1 MRRNRPYTEGCPLP
15 KPPPYAGGLSAI
27 ADWGVGLPLC
37 DNPPMTSHS
46 KRARTGE
53 TVREEAVNVLLGEL
67 LRARGIPARA
77 ERRSEDNAPDL
88 RFELPSGELI
98 LIECKWE
105 GGRAEL
111 DRQLA
116 ERVEDFPEAVARL
129 GVLYPDYLK
138 IEDDVGD
145 VLSWL
150 SDLQWYLHSS
160 RGQIFPD
167 PGLTKGQV
175 QALAA
180 ELRLLPLTL
189 EGTDRVHAATLEVG
203 YALTQ
208 AVKGLNTHARVAYLV
223 SEVVAETD
231 NEQEREA
238 AKRIGCLVLFNALA
252 FHRRLALVRGDIP
265 AVEEV
270 AAEGVKPLQAAWEAI
285 CTDIDYVPVFQVAR
299 EILRVL
305 GYGDPEHQ
313 QPVLRPLLEAVHK
326 TRHLEGHDLAGRL
339 FHTLLSDAKFSGA
352 YYTSVPAAAMLAHL
366 VFDGWPQNVDWSDH
380 EFPASLNVA
389 DLACGTGT
397 LLMAVAAETQRRH
410 ADAGGR
416 DAASLHKHLVEQA
429 LIGFDVQ
436 LSAIHFAATSLAMLN
451 PDIQFDKMNLYTM
464 PLGVESDEI
473 RLGSLEFLG
482 SREAPVQ
489 MSLGGGG
496 DLAIKPQDVGRVSGE
511 GIKGAAEGV
520 TVRLPDLD
528 LVIMNPPF
536 TRSVGGNLLFGSLPQ
551 PERTKLQA
559 ELKRR
564 LKTRNGAVTAGLGS
578 AFVAA
583 AAPKLR
589 PGEGRLALV
598 LPLTVC
604 TGPSWQQTRSLIER
618 DFTLDTVITTHDPE
632 RWNFSDSTDLS
643 EALLIATR
651 RVENGDP
658 PDYDTRFVSLWR
670 NPRGVIDAQKIAQ
683 AVETTAPARIEEDG
697 TSLLSVDGR
706 HLGEVMLMPSDQIL
720 DERWLGVQFA
730 RADVTRIAS
739 RLLREGSVRMPGAK
753 EAGSVPLTT
762 LTELGQVGPDVRD
775 VWDGFERTQ
784 SVTAYEMI
792 DGHDTNKRTT
802 LLAEPD
808 NHLSPLTAP
817 RPRRKLKPLDLL
829 WPKAGKLL
837 IGERLWLNTCRTI
850 AICTPR
856 QVLSNVFWPVNVGD
870 TGHERPLA
878 LWLNSSLGLLSLLA
892 TRNTTRGPW
901 VKLKK
906 ADLAEMPILDVR
918 QLSQD
923 QLDAFN
929 NLFEQLAEHHFLPLP
944 EMAEDPTRAALDD
957 GLANILNLPNLS
969 PLRRLLASEPV
980 ISNRRL

>member
-1 MRRNRPYTEGCPLP
+1 MSSATGRRRG
-15 KPPPYAGGLSAI
+15 
-27 ADWGVGLPLC
+27 
-37 DNPPMTSHS
+37 
-46 KRARTGE
+46 GE
-53 TVREEAVNVLLGEL
+53 TVREEAVNVLLGEGL
-67 LRARGIPARA
+67 KRRGIAARA
-77 ERRSEDNAPDL
+77 ERRRQGNAPDI
-88 RFELPSGELI
+88 RFELRSGDLV

-105 GGRAEL
+105 SGRAALQAQL
-111 DRQLA
+111 D
-116 ERVEDFPEAVARL
+116 ERMAAIPEAAGRV
-129 GVLYPDYLK
+129 GVLYPDRLK
-138 IEDDVGD
+138 DEPETGAA
-145 VLSWL
+145 LENA
-150 SDLQWYLHSS
+150 SDLKWYVHSS
-160 RGQIFPD
+160 GEEVYPD
-167 PGLTKGQV
+167 PIVRSGSLDE
-175 QALAA
+175 LADH
-180 ELRLLPLTL
+180 LRLLPLEL
-189 EGTDRVHAATLEVG
+189 EGADRVIAAAAAINHALDQSARELSR
-203 YALTQ
+203 
-208 AVKGLNTHARVAYLV
+208 HARAARRVADV
-223 SEVVAETD
+223 IASTD
-231 NEQEREA
+231 KERDRGA
-238 AKRIGCLVLFNALA
+238 ARRIGCLVLFNALS
-252 FHRRLALVRGDIP
+252 FQDRLAVVNDE
-265 AVEEV
+265 VETVGEMT
-270 AAEGVKPLQAAWEAI
+270 ADLGNGTARLRDSWRRI
-285 CTDIDYVPVFQVAR
+285 CNEIDYVPVFEVAAAILDILYETDAELQAGVIAPLIRAAR
-299 EILRVL
+299 ETRDVE
-305 GYGDPEHQ
+305 GY
-313 QPVLRPLLEAVHK
+313 
-326 TRHLEGHDLAGRL
+326 DLSGRL

-366 VFDGWPQNVDWSDH
+366 VFDGWPKDVDWSDH

-397 LLMAVAAETQRRH
+397 LLMAVASETQRRH
-410 ADAGGR
+410 ADAGGC
-416 DAASLHKHLVEQA
+416 DIPSLHKHLVEQA

-451 PDIQFDKMNLYTM
+451 PDIEFDKMNLYTM
-464 PLGVESDEI
+464 PLGVENDNI

-496 DLAIKPQDVGRVSGE
+496 DLAVVPQDVGRVSGE

-551 PERTKLQA
+551 PERSKLQA

-618 DFTLDTVITTHDPE
+618 DFTIDTVIASHDPE

-651 RVENGDP
+651 RRENGDP
-658 PDYDTRFVSLWR
+658 PDYETRFVSLWR

-683 AVETTAPARIEEDG
+683 AVETIAPARIDADG
-697 TSLLSVDGR
+697 TSLLSVDDR
-706 HLGEVMLMPSDQIL
+706 HMGEVLLMPSDQIL
-720 DERWLGVQFA
+720 GERWLGVQFA

-739 RLLREGSVRMPGAK
+739 RVLRDGSVRMPGAR
-753 EAGSVPLTT
+753 EVGSVPLTT
-762 LTELGQVGPDVRD
+762 LTELGQIGPDVRD

-792 DGHDTNKRTT
+792 DGHDTDKRTR

-808 NHLSPLTAP
+808 NYLSPLTTP

-850 AICTPR
+850 AICTER

-870 TGHERPLA
+870 TGRERPLA

-906 ADLAEMPILDVR
+906 ADLTQMPTLDVR

-923 QLDAFN
+923 QLDALHALFN
-929 NLFEQLAEHHFLPLP
+929 EMAEDEFLPLP
-944 EMAEDPTRAALDD
+944 QMADDPARAKLDD
-957 GLANILNLPNLS
+957 GLAEILDLPNLE

-980 ISNRRL
+980 VSNRRL

>member
-1 MRRNRPYTEGCPLP
+1 MP
-15 KPPPYAGGLSAI
+15 
-27 ADWGVGLPLC
+27 
-37 DNPPMTSHS
+37 SHS
-46 KRARTGE
+46 KRAHSGE

-77 ERRSEDNAPDL
+77 ERRSDGDAPDL

-105 GGRAEL
+105 GSRTEL

-116 ERVEDFPEAVARL
+116 ERVDDFPDAIARL

-138 IEDDVGD
+138 VEDDVGD

-150 SDLQWYLHSS
+150 SDLEWYLHSS
-160 RGQIFPD
+160 RAESYDD
-167 PGLTKGQV
+167 PILRKGQV

-180 ELRLLPLTL
+180 QLRLLPLEI
-189 EGTDRVHAATLEVG
+189 EGTDRVYAATLEVG
-203 YALTQ
+203 YALTE
-208 AVKGLNTHARVAYLV
+208 AVRGLNTHARVARLV
-223 SEVVAETD
+223 AEVVAETAD
-231 NEQEREA
+231 EKEREA
-238 AKRIGCLVLFNALA
+238 GKRIGCLVLFNALA
-252 FHRRLALVRGDIP
+252 FHRRLALVRDDIP
-265 AVEEV
+265 SVEEV
-270 AAEGVKPLQAAWEAI
+270 AAEGAKPLQAAWEEI
-285 CTDIDYVPVFQVAR
+285 CTDIDYVPVFEVAR

-305 GYGDPEHQ
+305 AYGDPEHQ

-326 TRHLEGHDLAGRL
+326 TRHLEGHDLSGRL

-366 VFDGWPQNVDWSDH
+366 VFDGWPKDVDWSDH

-397 LLMAVAAETQRRH
+397 LLMAVASETQRRH

-416 DAASLHKHLVEQA
+416 DIPSLHKHLVEQA

-436 LSAIHFAATSLAMLN
+436 LSAIHFAATSLALLN

-464 PLGVESDEI
+464 PLGVESDNI

-496 DLAIKPQDVGRVSGE
+496 DLAIVPQDVGRVSGE

-536 TRSVGGNLLFGSLPQ
+536 TRSVGDNLLFGSLPQ
-551 PERTKLQA
+551 PERSKLQK
-559 ELKRR
+559 ELRRRTKKRDA
-564 LKTRNGAVTAGLGS
+564 AVTAGLPP
-578 AFVAA
+578 AFIAA

-598 LPLTVC
+598 LPVTVC

-643 EALLIATR
+643 ESLLIATR

-658 PDYDTRFVSLWR
+658 PDYETRFVSLWR

-683 AVETTAPARIEEDG
+683 SIETTAPARIGEDG
-697 TSLLSVDGR
+697 TALLSIDDR
-706 HLGEVMLMPSDQIL
+706 HVGEVVLMPSGQIAGKQ
-720 DERWLGVQFA
+720 WLGVQFA

-739 RLLREGSVRMPGAK
+739 RLLRDGQLRLPGGAVT
-753 EAGSVPLTT
+753 ADIPLCEIGT
-762 LTELGQVGPDVRD
+762 LGQIGPDRRRLV
-775 VWDGFERTQ
+775 DGFERTN
-784 SVTAYEMI
+784 SITAYPMVA
-792 DGHDTNKRTT
+792 GHDADKRTSMT
-802 LLAEPD
+802 CVPNEWL
-808 NHLSPLTAP
+808 AP
-817 RPRRKLKPLDLL
+817 RPKPLGGQKPGYGERL
-829 WPKAGKLL
+829 WKQAAHLL
-837 IGERLWLNTCRTI
+837 IAERLWLNTCRVV
-850 AICTPR
+850 AMCSS
-856 QVLSNVFWPVNVGD
+856 QEVLANVFWPVKVGD
-870 TGHERPLA
+870 IARERALA
-878 LWLNSSLGLLSLLA
+878 VWLNSSVGLLSLLA

-901 VKLKK
+901 VALKK

-918 QLSQD
+918 QLTQD
-923 QLDAFN
+923 QLDALHALFN
-929 NLFEQLAEHHFLPLP
+929 EMAEDEFLPLP
-944 EMAEDPTRAALDD
+944 QMADDPARTKLDD
-957 GLANILNLPNLS
+957 GLAEILDLPNLE

-980 ISNRRL
+980 VSNRRL

>member
-1 MRRNRPYTEGCPLP
+1 MSSSSRRRRG
-15 KPPPYAGGLSAI
+15 
-27 ADWGVGLPLC
+27 D
-37 DNPPMTSHS
+37 
-46 KRARTGE
+46 E
-53 TVREEAVNVLLGEL
+53 TVREEAVNVILGEL

-77 ERRSEDNAPDL
+77 ERRSQGNAPDI

-105 GGRAEL
+105 GSRTEL

-116 ERVEDFPEAVARL
+116 ERVDEFPDAIARL

-138 IEDDVGD
+138 TEDDVGD

-150 SDLQWYLHSS
+150 SDLEWYLHSS
-160 RGQIFPD
+160 RSTIYAD
-167 PGLTKGQV
+167 PVLRRGQV

-180 ELRLLPLTL
+180 QLRLLPLEI

-203 YALTQ
+203 YALTE
-208 AVKGLNTHARVAYLV
+208 AVKGLNTHARVARLV
-223 SEVVAETD
+223 AEIVAETD
-231 NEQEREA
+231 NEKEREA
-238 AKRIGCLVLFNALA
+238 GKRIGCLVLFNALA
-252 FHRRLALVRGDIP
+252 FHRRLALVRDDIP

-270 AAEGVKPLQAAWEAI
+270 AANGVKPLQEAWEAI

-299 EILRVL
+299 ELLRVL

-313 QPVLRPLLEAVHK
+313 LPVLRPLLRAVHE
-326 TRHLEGHDLAGRL
+326 TRYLEGHDLSGRL
-339 FHTLLSDAKFSGA
+339 FHTLLSDAKFTGA
-352 YYTSVPAAAMLAHL
+352 YYTSVPAATMLAQL
-366 VFDGWPQNVDWSDH
+366 IFDGWPKDVDWSDH

-397 LLMAVAAETQRRH
+397 LLMSVASEVQRRH

-416 DAASLHKHLVEQA
+416 DASSLHKELVEQA

-464 PLGVESDEI
+464 PLGIEGEDI

-489 MSLGGGG
+489 MPLGGGG
-496 DLAIKPQDVGRVSGE
+496 DLAIVPQDVGRVTGT
-511 GIKGAAEGV
+511 GIKGSAEGV

-536 TRSVGGNLLFGSLPQ
+536 TRSVGDNLLFGSLPAAQ
-551 PERTKLQA
+551 RAKLRT

-564 LKTRNGAVTAGLGS
+564 LKKRDGTVTAGLGS

-598 LPLTVC
+598 LPVTVC

-632 RWNFSDSTDLS
+632 HWNFSDSADLS

-651 RVENGDP
+651 RVANGEP
-658 PDYDTRFVSLWR
+658 PNYETRFVNLWR
-670 NPRGVIDAQKIAQ
+670 NPRGVVDAQKIAQ
-683 AVETTAPARIEEDG
+683 AVGTTAPAHIEADG

-706 HLGEVMLMPSDQIL
+706 HVGEMMVMPSDQIVGKQ
-720 DERWLGVQFA
+720 WLGVQFA

-739 RLLREGSVRMPGAK
+739 RLLRDGQLRLPGSPTAELSLCEVG
-753 EAGSVPLTT
+753 T
-762 LTELGQVGPDVRD
+762 LGQIGPDQRRLV
-775 VWDGFERTQ
+775 DGFERTDAI
-784 SVTAYEMI
+784 TAYPMVA
-792 DGHDTNKRTT
+792 GHETDSRTSITCVANKW
-802 LLAEPD
+802 L
-808 NHLSPLTAP
+808 AP
-817 RPRRKLKPLDLL
+817 RSKPLGGQKPGYGDRL
-829 WPKAGKLL
+829 WKQAGRLL
-837 IGERLWLNTCRTI
+837 IAERGRLNTCRVV
-850 AICTPR
+850 AMCAPYD
-856 QVLSNVFWPVNVGD
+856 VLANVFWPVKIDDVA
-870 TGHERPLA
+870 HEKALA
-878 LWLNSSLGLLSLLA
+878 LWLNSSVGLLSLLA
-892 TRNTTRGPW
+892 TRNTTEGPW

-906 ADLAEMPILDVR
+906 ADLKLMPVLDVTELAPR
-918 QLSQD
+918 

-929 NLFEQLAEHHFLPLP
+929 DLFDEMADYEFLRLP
-944 EMAEDPTRAALDD
+944 EMVDDPARAALDD
-957 GLANILNLPNLS
+957 GVSRILGLPDLA

-980 ISNRRL
+980 VSNQRL

>member
-1 MRRNRPYTEGCPLP
+1 MP
-15 KPPPYAGGLSAI
+15 
-27 ADWGVGLPLC
+27 
-37 DNPPMTSHS
+37 SHS
-46 KRARTGE
+46 KRAHSGE

-77 ERRSEDNAPDL
+77 ERRSDGDAPDL

-105 GGRAEL
+105 GSRTEL

-116 ERVEDFPEAVARL
+116 ERVDDFPDAIARL

-138 IEDDVGD
+138 VEDDVGD

-150 SDLQWYLHSS
+150 SDLEWYLHSS
-160 RGQIFPD
+160 RAEIYDD
-167 PGLTKGQV
+167 PILRKGQV

-180 ELRLLPLTL
+180 QLRLLPLEI
-189 EGTDRVHAATLEVG
+189 EGTDRVYAATLEVG
-203 YALTQ
+203 YALTE
-208 AVKGLNTHARVAYLV
+208 AVRGLNTHARVARLV
-223 SEVVAETD
+223 AEVVAETAD
-231 NEQEREA
+231 EKEREA
-238 AKRIGCLVLFNALA
+238 GKRIGCLVLFNALA
-252 FHRRLALVRGDIP
+252 FHRRLALVRDDIP
-265 AVEEV
+265 SVEEV
-270 AAEGVKPLQAAWEAI
+270 AAEGAKPLQAAWEEI
-285 CTDIDYVPVFQVAR
+285 CTDIDYVPVFEVAR

-305 GYGDPEHQ
+305 AYGDPEHQ

-326 TRHLEGHDLAGRL
+326 TRHLEGHDLSGRL

-366 VFDGWPQNVDWSDH
+366 VFDGWPKDVDWSDH

-397 LLMAVAAETQRRH
+397 LLMAVASETQRRH

-416 DAASLHKHLVEQA
+416 DIPSLHKELVEQA

-436 LSAIHFAATSLAMLN
+436 LSAIHFAATSLALLN

-464 PLGVESDEI
+464 PLGVESDNI

-496 DLAIKPQDVGRVSGE
+496 DLAVVPQDVGRVSGE

-551 PERTKLQA
+551 PERSKLQA

-618 DFTLDTVITTHDPE
+618 DFTIDTVIASHDPE

-651 RVENGDP
+651 RRENGDP
-658 PDYDTRFVSLWR
+658 PDYETRFVSLWR

-683 AVETTAPARIEEDG
+683 AVETIAPARIDADG
-697 TSLLSVDGR
+697 ASLLSVDDR
-706 HLGEVMLMPSDQIL
+706 HMGEVLLMPSDQIL
-720 DERWLGVQFA
+720 GERWLGVQFA

-739 RLLREGSVRMPGAK
+739 RLLRDGSVRMPGAR
-753 EAGSVPLTT
+753 EVGSIPLTT
-762 LTELGQVGPDVRD
+762 LTELGQIGPDVRD

-792 DGHDTNKRTT
+792 DGHDTDKRTR

-808 NHLSPLTAP
+808 NYLSPLTTP

-837 IGERLWLNTCRTI
+837 IGERLRLNTCRTI
-850 AICTPR
+850 AICTER

-870 TGHERPLA
+870 TGRERPLV

-892 TRNTTRGPW
+892 TRNTTEGPW

-918 QLSQD
+918 QLTQD
-923 QLDAFN
+923 QLDALHALFN
-929 NLFEQLAEHHFLPLP
+929 EMAEDEFLPLP
-944 EMAEDPTRAALDD
+944 QMADDPARAKLDD
-957 GLANILNLPNLS
+957 GLSEILGLPDLE

-980 ISNRRL
+980 VSNRRL